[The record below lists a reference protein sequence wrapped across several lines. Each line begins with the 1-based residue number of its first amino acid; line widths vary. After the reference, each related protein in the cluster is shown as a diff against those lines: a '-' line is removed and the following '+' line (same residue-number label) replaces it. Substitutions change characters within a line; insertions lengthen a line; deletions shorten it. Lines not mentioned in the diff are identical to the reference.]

1 MLKLIKRKHNLSIR
15 DFYNRRNKVLIR
27 RTLGGFGDILMQR
40 MMFEDF
46 SKIDVE
52 IHYACPHEFMEMSLN
67 HPFLKNIK
75 EINKVSL
82 IDYGIIYDITTIC
95 AITESK
101 ELSNNKRHRSD
112 IWANHC
118 GVELTKHE
126 MHLYPEI
133 EQIENC
139 KRLIKEINPNGKTV
153 VLLAT
158 RSVDNDF
165 AIAKSLTET
174 QIEKLVSSII
184 ENDMIPI
191 TVHKNHQDIYNRL
204 NVKQFVSLHPQTWI
218 ALVACSDIIVSI
230 DTATFHIAGG
240 LKKPLV
246 GIFSFTDGKVYGKY
260 YKFLLVQKHRDNGDW
275 DCGPCFNCH
284 ACPKEKVLKQK
295 PCLTEIDPSDIMD
308 AILSLKNNL
317 HLEKY

>member
-139 KRLIKEINPNGKTV
+139 KRLIKEINPNGHEIIEGVTFDDMIS
-153 VLLAT
+153 
-158 RSVDNDF
+158 R
-165 AIAKSLTET
+165 
-174 QIEKLVSSII
+174 IEKLFDILCIKEYHVMT
-184 ENDMIPI
+184 EDKLKEYNDYVDT
-191 TVHKNHQDIYNRL
+191 TVK
-204 NVKQFVSLHPQTWI
+204 VK
-218 ALVACSDIIVSI
+218 
-230 DTATFHIAGG
+230 
-240 LKKPLV
+240 
-246 GIFSFTDGKVYGKY
+246 
-260 YKFLLVQKHRDNGDW
+260 
-275 DCGPCFNCH
+275 
-284 ACPKEKVLKQK
+284 
-295 PCLTEIDPSDIMD
+295 
-308 AILSLKNNL
+308 
-317 HLEKY
+317 